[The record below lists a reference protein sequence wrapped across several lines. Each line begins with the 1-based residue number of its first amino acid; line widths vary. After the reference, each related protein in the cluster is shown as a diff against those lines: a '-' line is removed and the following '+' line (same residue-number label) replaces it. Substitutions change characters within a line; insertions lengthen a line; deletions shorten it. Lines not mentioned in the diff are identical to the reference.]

1 MYFKY
6 HKVDCWSHVT
16 KLITIDHS
24 LSSYGS
30 ISQNSLHL
38 HLTVHRTFQA
48 KLLPSNFQ
56 GQAWLHFMFSFQQL
70 SSDGVG

>member
-1 MYFKY
+1 M
-6 HKVDCWSHVT
+6 T
-16 KLITIDHS
+16 KLITIAHS
-24 LSSYGS
+24 LSSFGS

-38 HLTVHRTFQA
+38 HLHLTVQGTFQA
-48 KLLPSNFQ
+48 KLLQTNFQ